1 MEKQPLFVAFSTQKG
16 GVGKTAF
23 TVLLSSY
30 LHYFN
35 GKNIAIVDCDF
46 PQHSIME
53 MRKRDQELVMNDIY
67 YKRMAHAQFKEMGKK
82 VYPVI
87 GSNPEEAIDDAL
99 RLIEESKEPI
109 DIVFF
114 DLPGT
119 MNNQGVIRTIKA
131 MDYIF
136 SPISADRL
144 VLSSTLSFASA
155 LNENLISI
163 GKSSIKGMYL
173 FWTMVDGRERTPL
186 YVAYNDAIGELGLSL
201 LETTIP
207 DTKRFRR
214 EMDET
219 HRAIFRSTIFPPDKF
234 LLKGSNVEELVSE
247 ICRIIEI
254 E

>member
-1 MEKQPLFVAFSTQKG
+1 MEKKPLFIAFSTQKG

-30 LHYFN
+30 LHYLQ
-35 GKNIAIVDCDF
+35 GESIAVVDCDF

-53 MRKRDQELVMNDIY
+53 MRKRDQGLVISDPY
-67 YKRMAHAQFKEMGKK
+67 YKRMAYEQFKEISRKA
-82 VYPVI
+82 YPVI
-87 GSNPEEAIDDAL
+87 GSNPINALEDAQK
-99 RLIEESKEPI
+99 LITANENKI

-119 MNNQGVIRTIKA
+119 MNSKGVVSTLRE

-136 SPISADRL
+136 APISADRL
-144 VLSSTLSFASA
+144 VLASTLSFASS
-155 LNENLISI
+155 LNENLISV

-173 FWTMVDGRERTPL
+173 FWTMVDGREKTPL
-186 YVAYNDAIGELGLSL
+186 YEAYNDAIGELGLSL
-201 LETTIP
+201 LDTRIP

-219 HRAIFRSTIFPPDKF
+219 HRAIFRSTIFPPDKN
-234 LLKGSNVEELVSE
+234 LIKGSNVDDLASE
-247 ICRIIEI
+247 IRQIIKL
-254 E
+254 

>member
-1 MEKQPLFVAFSTQKG
+1 MEQKPLFIAFSTQKG

-23 TVLLSSY
+23 TVLLSRY
-30 LHYFN
+30 LHSLE
-35 GKNIAIVDCDF
+35 GKSIAVVDCDF

-53 MRKRDQELVMNDIY
+53 MRKRDQGLVISDSY
-67 YKRMAHAQFKEMGKK
+67 YKRMAYEQFKEIAKK
-82 VYPVI
+82 AYPVI
-87 GSNPEEAIDDAL
+87 GSNPINAIEDAQK
-99 RLIEESKEPI
+99 LIADSENKI

-119 MNNQGVIRTIKA
+119 MNSKGVVSTLRE

-136 SPISADRL
+136 APVSADRL
-144 VLSSTLSFASA
+144 VLASTLSFASS

-173 FWTMVDGRERTPL
+173 FWTMVDGREKTPL
-186 YVAYNDAIGELGLSL
+186 YDAYNDAIGELGLSL
-201 LETTIP
+201 LNTRIP

-219 HRAIFRSTIFPPDKF
+219 HRPVFRSTIFPPDKY
-234 LLKGSNVEELVSE
+234 LIKGSNVDELVTE
-247 ICRIIEI
+247 IRQIIAV
-254 E
+254 

>member
-1 MEKQPLFVAFSTQKG
+1 MEQKPLFIAFSTQKG

-30 LHYFN
+30 LHYLE
-35 GKNIAIVDCDF
+35 GKSIAVVDCDF

-53 MRKRDQELVMNDIY
+53 MRKRDQGLVISDSY
-67 YKRMAHAQFKEMGKK
+67 YKRIAYEQFKEIAKK
-82 VYPVI
+82 AYPVI
-87 GSNPEEAIDDAL
+87 GSNPINAIEDAQE
-99 RLIEESKEPI
+99 LIAGSENKI

-119 MNNQGVIRTIKA
+119 MNSKGVVSTLRE

-136 SPISADRL
+136 APVSADRL
-144 VLSSTLSFASA
+144 VLASTLSFASS

-173 FWTMVDGRERTPL
+173 FWTMVDGREKTPL
-186 YVAYNDAIGELGLSL
+186 YDAYNDAIGELGLSL
-201 LETTIP
+201 LNTRIP

-219 HRAIFRSTIFPPDKF
+219 HRPVFRSTIFPPDKY
-234 LLKGSNVEELVSE
+234 LIKGSNVDELVTE
-247 ICRIIEI
+247 IRQIIAV
-254 E
+254 